1 MSDSKKDWKDFLK
14 DVQPLQSAS
23 PRRELPEQQ
32 KTAIISENY
41 ANFVIK
47 RDENKTVLAYQP
59 DYDRKALKAL
69 RSPAFRPDAR
79 VDLHGLRLSEA
90 ETALVRFF
98 NQQKA
103 LGHRQL
109 LVIHGKGLHSE
120 DGAGVLGEM
129 VFRFFCH
136 GPAAP
141 DVLALSSAH
150 PALGGS
156 GALVIRLR
164 KSHESSTR
172 S

>member
-1 MSDSKKDWKDFLK
+1 MSDRKKDWRDFLK
-14 DVQPLQSAS
+14 EVEPLGKGAGKIPPAS
-23 PRRELPEQQ
+23 Q
-32 KTAIISENY
+32 KKMAGNPVNY

-59 DYDRKALKAL
+59 GFDPKSLKAL
-69 RSPAFRPDAR
+69 RSSSFRPEAR
-79 VDLHGLRLSEA
+79 LDLHGMTQTEA
-90 ETALVRFF
+90 EAALLRFYG
-98 NQQKA
+98 QQKA
-103 LGHRQL
+103 QGRRQL

-120 DGAGVLGEM
+120 DGVGVLAEM

-156 GALVIRLR
+156 GALTIRLR
-164 KSHESSTR
+164 KFHEPSVR